1 MFSDAVE
8 LLEFI
13 NTNKNAENRVCEY
26 KTGMSWNN
34 ANKDFKC
41 KIIRAILAMSNLQ
54 DGGYVIIG
62 VEQDNENNYQ
72 PIGMTEEEALTYEY
86 DDVLEMAN
94 SYADPFVT
102 INIKSIEYNGK
113 WIIIIA
119 VAEFVEL
126 PVICKKEY
134 PEILEAGRI
143 YVRPYRKPE
152 SSAKI
157 TSTELREIIELASKK
172 SLRKHLETMAYAGI
186 NVEEV
191 IPEQSRSSYSK
202 ERGSF

>member
-1 MFSDAVE
+1 MFKDVKE

-13 NTNKNAENRVCEY
+13 NTNKNAEDRVCEY
-26 KTGMSWNN
+26 KAGMSWDMV
-34 ANKDFKC
+34 NKEFKC

-62 VEQDNENNYQ
+62 VEQDIENNYQ
-72 PIGMTEEEALTYEY
+72 PIGMTAEEAMTYEN
-86 DDVLEMAN
+86 DDVIEITN

-102 INIKSIEYNGK
+102 IKIQSIEHNGK
-113 WIIIIA
+113 WIVIIG
-119 VAEFVEL
+119 VSEFVEI

-134 PEILEAGRI
+134 PGILESGRI

-152 SSAKI
+152 SSANI

-172 SLRKHLETMAYAGI
+172 SMRRHLETMAYAGF
-186 NVEEV
+186 NVEKV
-191 IPEQSRSSYSK
+191 IPEQNRSLYSK
-202 ERGSF
+202 ERGNF